1 MARARRSLAV
11 SALVL
16 AALLVASF
24 PAPAAAVRTVGLS
37 TATFDLALAAGQVGN
52 GEVTVSN
59 DGDEDIDVLIY
70 AADQVVAD
78 DGAISYE
85 VPTAQQATGVGTPA
99 SWVRMVVGAET
110 KTVGNTPYVS
120 LSPGE
125 QVPVSFEIQV
135 PENAPAG
142 DHQMLIFFEMF
153 NGGSATDSP
162 STSVTGRVGSRV
174 RIRVAGE
181 IVERLEVRPF
191 VTKSV
196 VLSKLLPYTFVV
208 RNGGNIDKDFNARI
222 LVLDGDLQEV
232 VSSVVTSETPVYAG
246 ANFEQSGSVET
257 EKQLFGRYTMRLEVA
272 YPREGSDAGA
282 TEIITVD
289 KVVWVLP
296 LWFVVGL
303 IVIAGGIAIWLS
315 WKKTQSEDARERRA
329 RRRKYREAHVRLPDA
344 DEEAGAHE
352 ESEVPVP
359 RQSAQPGHRDE
370 TGDDALPRRVR
381 REDAPRRRSAQR
393 RSRWGTVRTPCQV
406 GCCWSLVCSLFGAK
420 AATSPDTQDA
430 PALAGASCVSMRV
443 RLLHAD

>member
-11 SALVL
+11 SVL
-16 AALLVASF
+16 LFAALLVASF

-52 GEVTVSN
+52 GEVIVSN

-120 LSPGE
+120 LAPGE
-125 QVPVSFEIQV
+125 QVPVSFEIRV

-153 NGGSATDSP
+153 NAGSSTDSA
-162 STSVTGRVGSRV
+162 SASVTGRVGSRV

-191 VTKSV
+191 VTKSL
-196 VLSKLLPYTFVV
+196 VLSRLLPYTFVV
-208 RNGGNIDKDFNARI
+208 RNGGNIDKDFSARI
-222 LVLDGDLQEV
+222 LLLDGNLQEV
-232 VSSVVTSETPVYAG
+232 LNSTVTSETPVYAG

-257 EKQLFGRYTMRLEVA
+257 SRQLFGRYTMRLEVA
-272 YPREGSDAGA
+272 YPREGNDTSA
-282 TEIITVD
+282 TEIMTVD

-303 IVIAGGIAIWLS
+303 ILVVGGIATWLS
-315 WKKTQSEDARERRA
+315 WKKAQSADARERRA
-329 RRRKYREAHVRLPDA
+329 RRRKYRESHVRLPDA
-344 DEEAGAHE
+344 EAEGEGGQRSDGAPPQQ
-352 ESEVPVP
+352 SEFPDDQASDGP
-359 RQSAQPGHRDE
+359 PQRPHR
-370 TGDDALPRRVR
+370 TSV
-381 REDAPRRRSAQR
+381 PRRRSR
-393 RSRWGTVRTPCQV
+393 RGR
-406 GCCWSLVCSLFGAK
+406 
-420 AATSPDTQDA
+420 
-430 PALAGASCVSMRV
+430 
-443 RLLHAD
+443 